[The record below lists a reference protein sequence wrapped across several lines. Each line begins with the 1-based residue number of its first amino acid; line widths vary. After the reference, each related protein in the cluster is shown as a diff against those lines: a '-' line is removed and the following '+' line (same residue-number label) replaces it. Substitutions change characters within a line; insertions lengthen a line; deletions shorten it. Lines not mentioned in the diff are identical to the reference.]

1 MTDPDP
7 ILTES
12 DGCTCGLPAEAH
24 RRNINMKIVNK
35 PAVPEEAVYP
45 EPGDWVRITHAD
57 RVSEGEF
64 SLDKHGF
71 DGVDFSIEGPDLGY
85 AYLVWRRDL
94 FEKGIARLELV
105 DRPQR
110 YEVTVSLTADEVS
123 NIQESLYGNPSMF
136 FKCGSPTRT
145 AIGQKF
151 LEAVCA
157 VDTDD

>member
-71 DGVDFSIEGPDLGY
+71 DGVDFSIEGPDLAY

-94 FEKGIARLELV
+94 FEKGLARLELV

-110 YEVTVSLTADEVS
+110 EYEVTVSLTADEVAL
-123 NIQESLYGNPSMF
+123 IQESPWKSTVMF
-136 FKCGSPTRT
+136 FSQPAHLG
-145 AIGQKF
+145 IGKKF
-151 LEAVCA
+151 LEAARA
-157 VDTDD
+157 VDTDA